1 MSLDNIP
8 SKYRSKLQFNHFVAI
23 GKKADIYRWL
33 RAGLALAET
42 CPREQS
48 LPNSARREQSLL
60 RTRPREE
67 SLNSDSCPSLNHYS
81 QSAPLQSD
89 IKKLEKG
96 IELLPSKT
104 SHGCLIA
111 FSGDNLASHSAGRFK
126 EGFTALHP
134 CRTCDA
140 PLAMVRECVDVKKF
154 VLRTEEAYQEQLQ
167 LPNAAPNQ
175 GVRLELSK
183 DFGVNREPLQNELN
197 FFSVVKN

>member
-67 SLNSDSCPSLNHYS
+67 SLNMDLSLIH
-81 QSAPLQSD
+81 
-89 IKKLEKG
+89 I
-96 IELLPSKT
+96 
-104 SHGCLIA
+104 
-111 FSGDNLASHSAGRFK
+111 
-126 EGFTALHP
+126 
-134 CRTCDA
+134 
-140 PLAMVRECVDVKKF
+140 
-154 VLRTEEAYQEQLQ
+154 
-167 LPNAAPNQ
+167 
-175 GVRLELSK
+175 
-183 DFGVNREPLQNELN
+183 
-197 FFSVVKN
+197 